1 MSLYK
6 RGPVYWTEFI
16 HKGQRVRRS
25 TGVNNRRQAEQIEAA
40 LKTQFARGEVGIE
53 DQKPAPTLRVFAQQF
68 ADFLSVRHAE
78 RPQTLR
84 FYSEKLQRLLK
95 YDALREARLDRI
107 DEALVERYVFWRRT
121 QAVSPTTVN
130 RELATLRRALH
141 MAEEWKMI
149 RHVPR
154 IRMLGG
160 ERQRD
165 FVLSHEDEQR
175 YLAAAPE
182 PLRSLALLLVDTGLR
197 LSEALNLRL
206 LDVHIEP
213 AGSAKY
219 GWLRVRDGK
228 SKNARRTVPLTRR
241 VAAMLQVRVDE
252 TPGELIFPGDVPG
265 KPILGTSM
273 GHAHI
278 KICRPFVVEG
288 KKRIRSYI
296 FSKDFVL
303 PSLRHTCLTRLG
315 EAGAD
320 AFTIMKLAGHSS
332 VTVSQR
338 YVHPTPESVERAFD
352 RLEALNKKASERIGG
367 ATPPQNPPQHLLI
380 TA

>member
-25 TGVNNRRQAEQIEAA
+25 TGVNNKRQAEQIEAA

-53 DQKPAPTLRVFAQQF
+53 DRKPAPTMRVFAQQF
-68 ADFLSVRHAE
+68 ADFISVRHAE
-78 RPQTLR
+78 KPQTLR
-84 FYSEKLQRLLK
+84 FYAQKLKSLLK
-95 YDALREARLDRI
+95 YEVLRETRLDRI

-121 QAVSPTTVN
+121 QCVSATTVN
-130 RELATLRRALH
+130 RELATLRRILH
-141 MAEEWKMI
+141 IAEEWKII
-149 RHVPR
+149 RRVPR
-154 IRMLGG
+154 VRMLGG

-165 FVLSHEDEQR
+165 FVLSHEDERR
-175 YLAAAPE
+175 YLAVAAE
-182 PLRSLALLLVDTGLR
+182 PLRSLALLLIDTGLR
-197 LSEALNLRL
+197 LSEALNLRVI
-206 LDVHIEP
+206 DVHTEP

-228 SKNARRTVPLTRR
+228 SKNAKRNVPLTSR
-241 VAAMLQVRVDE
+241 VAKMLRTRLEGSVAELVFPGE
-252 TPGELIFPGDVPG
+252 TPGR
-265 KPILGTSM
+265 PILGTSM
-273 GHAHI
+273 AHAHI
-278 KICRPFVVEG
+278 KICRPFILEE
-288 KKRIRSYI
+288 KKRVRSYI
-296 FSKDFVL
+296 FPKDFVL
-303 PSLRHTCLTRLG
+303 HSLRHTCLTRLG

-352 RLEALNKKASERIGG
+352 RLEALNEKALAGASG
-367 ATPPQNPPQHLLI
+367 ATPPQNPPQHLLM